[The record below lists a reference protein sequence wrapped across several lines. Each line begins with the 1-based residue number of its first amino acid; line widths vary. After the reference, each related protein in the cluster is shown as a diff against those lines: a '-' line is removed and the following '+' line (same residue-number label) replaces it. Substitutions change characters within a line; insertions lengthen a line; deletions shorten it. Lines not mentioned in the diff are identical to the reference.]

1 MKGVDSEV
9 NDEKLDVAEKETR
22 TENAKQGNERS
33 VQNGSRLVGKEPNSP
48 TDSEPEAQTAL
59 ETNDTSKTQ
68 EKCSS
73 ETARMKPGENT
84 TINDDCVQKSKNV
97 NLHVKQD
104 FSAINVG
111 LEYTGDDVQPL
122 EEIIKGDEGKE
133 TDGNTASEDD
143 SDEEEEE
150 EGEDEMRDDEQQD
163 DIRAAY
169 GKYE

>member
-22 TENAKQGNERS
+22 TENAKQGNEKS
-33 VQNGSRLVGKEPNSP
+33 VQNGSCLVGKEPNSP
-48 TDSEPEAQTAL
+48 TDSEPEAQTAV
-59 ETNDTSKTQ
+59 ETNDTNKTQ

-73 ETARMKPGENT
+73 ETARMKPGDNT

-122 EEIIKGDEGKE
+122 EEINEGDEGKE
-133 TDGNTASEDD
+133 TDRNSESED
-143 SDEEEEE
+143 EGEE